1 MKQLLF
7 GNTLILLAIAILVMV
22 GFEILPSVLCW
33 AAFVLLFV
41 GLIMAFGG
49 YFSKDE

>member
-7 GNTLILLAIAILVMV
+7 GNTLIPLAIAILVMA
-22 GFEILPSVLCW
+22 GFELLPAVLCW

>member
-7 GNTLILLAIAILVMV
+7 GNSLMLLAIAILVMA
-22 GFEILPSVLCW
+22 GFKLLPAVLCW